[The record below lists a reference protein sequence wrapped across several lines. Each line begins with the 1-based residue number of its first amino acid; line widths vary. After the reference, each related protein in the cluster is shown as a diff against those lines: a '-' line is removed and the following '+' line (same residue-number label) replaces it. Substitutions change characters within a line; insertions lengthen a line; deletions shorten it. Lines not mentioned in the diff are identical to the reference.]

1 MMRYKHWPYLYF
13 TFSRAKTENL
23 AYALKHWL
31 HKSLLNEE
39 EQRRLNEMVDDFK
52 QQPGGSEALQP
63 SVEEVLKHGVAF
75 HHAGVHVLIKNLVE
89 SLYEQRLIKVLYC
102 TGTFA
107 LGINMPAKSA
117 VFDSLERYDGSG
129 MIPLPTREFMQMAG
143 RAGRR
148 GLDKT
153 GMVVIRMND
162 DEYMEFYPQIK
173 GYLSAKYEPVDSR
186 FSLSFNSVVN
196 LLQRNPPE
204 RIRDLVEMS
213 FLSWRRQN
221 QAQREREEAEQLELQ
236 LQELVQ
242 HHSPHRTQRR
252 TQKEITRRVDRANQ
266 MENQTWHEFQARVD
280 FLKNYGYIGQDG
292 SFFAGARVLTN
303 FSDPRSV
310 RDRIVPTWVV

>member
-1 MMRYKHWPYLYF
+1 MMRYKHSPIYILH
-13 TFSRAKTENL
+13 SLVPKLRNL

-129 MIPLPTREFMQMAG
+129 MIPLPTR
-143 RAGRR
+143 
-148 GLDKT
+148 GLC
-153 GMVVIRMND
+153 R
-162 DEYMEFYPQIK
+162 
-173 GYLSAKYEPVDSR
+173 
-186 FSLSFNSVVN
+186 
-196 LLQRNPPE
+196 
-204 RIRDLVEMS
+204 
-213 FLSWRRQN
+213 WR
-221 QAQREREEAEQLELQ
+221 
-236 LQELVQ
+236 
-242 HHSPHRTQRR
+242 
-252 TQKEITRRVDRANQ
+252 
-266 MENQTWHEFQARVD
+266 
-280 FLKNYGYIGQDG
+280 
-292 SFFAGARVLTN
+292 GARA
-303 FSDPRSV
+303 S
-310 RDRIVPTWVV
+310 WVG